1 MSEAFRA
8 GAAVGRSD
16 KLRRVRDALQ
26 EADLVLIGASNGL
39 DMAEGLNLFAP
50 DDHFAKAYGDLAVTC
65 GARSILEGMYR
76 SSGEAA
82 RLWAWQARFACR
94 EWLDYE
100 PGPVMRPLR
109 DLVGNAQHF
118 VVTCNIDARFARA
131 GFDQSRVLETEGSIA
146 RMTCSAGCE
155 DGARSTQGVARSLD
169 ASMRDG
175 RVDAS
180 LIPRC
185 PRCGAP
191 LACAIDEALMM
202 HPDDETVRKVEVLY
216 QLAAEHAERGGSV
229 VVLELGVGL
238 RNGVVKALLAKAAS
252 LAAGASGAN
261 LTYAVFNF
269 NQVVFPQGL
278 ELFCIGI
285 EGDMA
290 QAFRAME
297 GLKGSVR

>member
-39 DMAEGLNLFAP
+39 DMAEGLNLFAL
-50 DDHFAKAYGDLAVTC
+50 DEHFKEAYGDLAATR

-100 PGPVMRPLR
+100 PGSVLRPLR
-109 DLVGNAQHF
+109 ELVGDTDCF
-118 VVTCNIDARFARA
+118 VVTCNIDARFERA
-131 GFDQSRVLETEGSIA
+131 GFDPSRILETEGSVA
-146 RMTCSAGCE
+146 RMACSAGCC
-155 DGARSTQGVARSLD
+155 GSAYSTRDVARPLD
-169 ASMRDG
+169 ASIRDG
-175 RVDAS
+175 LVDAS

-185 PRCGAP
+185 PQCGAP
-191 LACAIDEALMM
+191 LVCAVDEALMA
-202 HPDDETVRKVEVLY
+202 HPDEGAKEKTEALY
-216 QLAAEHAERGGSV
+216 RLAAECTDAGGAV

-238 RNGVVKALLAKAAS
+238 RNGIVKALLAKGAS
-252 LAAGASGAN
+252 LAANAPGSS
-261 LTYAVFNF
+261 LVYAVFNY
-269 NQVVFPQGL
+269 NQVVFPRGL
-278 ELFCIGI
+278 ERFCVGV

-290 QAFRAME
+290 EAFRAMGE
-297 GLKGSVR
+297 L

>member
-1 MSEAFRA
+1 MPEALCA
-8 GAAVGRSD
+8 DAAAGRSD
-16 KLRRVRDALQ
+16 KLRRVREALRT
-26 EADLVLIGASNGL
+26 ADLVLIGASNGL

-50 DDHFAKAYGDLAVTC
+50 DEHFGEAYGDLAATC

-76 SSGEAA
+76 SRAEEV
-82 RLWAWQARFACR
+82 RLWAWHARFACH

-100 PGPVMRPLR
+100 PGPVLRPLR
-109 DLVGNAQHF
+109 DLVGNAEHF

-131 GFDQSRVLETEGSIA
+131 GFDQSRVLETEGSVA
-146 RMTCSAGCE
+146 RMTCAACCG
-155 DGARSTQGVARSLD
+155 DGDRSTQSVVRSLD
-169 ASMRDG
+169 ASIRDG

-180 LIPRC
+180 LTPRC

-191 LACAIDEALMM
+191 LTCAVDEALMM
-202 HPDDETVRKVEVLY
+202 HPDDETVRKVEALY
-216 QLAAEHAERGGSV
+216 QLAAGHAEKGGNV

-252 LAAGASGAN
+252 MVANAPGAT

-278 ELFCIGI
+278 EQFCVGI

-297 GLKGSVR
+297 ELR

>member
-1 MSEAFRA
+1 MPRTPYEEAAADLAERLQRVR
-8 GAAVGRSD
+8 AAVE
-16 KLRRVRDALQ
+16 K
-26 EADLVLIGASNGL
+26 ADLVLVGASNGL
-39 DMAEGLNLFAP
+39 DMAEGLNLFTP
-50 DDHFAKAYGDLAVTC
+50 DGHFREAYGDLAATC

-76 SSGEAA
+76 SRGEAA
-82 RLWAWQARFACR
+82 RLWAWHARFACR

-100 PGPVMRPLR
+100 PGHVLRPLR
-109 DLVGNAQHF
+109 DLAGDAEHF

-131 GFDQSRVLETEGSIA
+131 GFDQSRILETEGSVA
-146 RMTCSAGCE
+146 RMTCAAGCG
-155 DGARSTQGVARSLD
+155 DGARSTQSVVRSLNT
-169 ASMRDG
+169 SIRDG

-191 LACAIDEALMM
+191 LACAVDEALMM
-202 HPDDETVRKVEVLY
+202 HPDDETVRKVEALY
-216 QLAAEHAERGGSV
+216 RLTAERAEKGDSV

-252 LAAGASGAN
+252 MVANAPEAN

-278 ELFCIGI
+278 ERFCVGI

-290 QAFRAME
+290 QAFRTME
-297 GLKGSVR
+297 GLR